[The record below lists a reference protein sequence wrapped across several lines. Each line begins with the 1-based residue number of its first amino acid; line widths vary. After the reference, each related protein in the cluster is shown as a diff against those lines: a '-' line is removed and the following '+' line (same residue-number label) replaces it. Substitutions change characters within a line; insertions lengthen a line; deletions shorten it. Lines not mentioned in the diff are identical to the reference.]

1 MADDEKA
8 HTRFFAI
15 QGSNNFDHWRI
26 NLTFDPVTFED
37 PSLGLKARSRGET
50 VLNPKP

>member
-37 PSLGLKARSRGET
+37 PSLGLKAGLQEYMSLYGF
-50 VLNPKP
+50 L